1 MPKLNT
7 TDSLKMVFVATLG
20 AVLVVL
26 GVGTVKA
33 AADELRPAFPTQ
45 GGKQFAQD
53 RIIVKL
59 EEEATQADLAA
70 LNRRNE
76 ARTEEV
82 LFNGDLNV
90 IDLPEDLPV
99 KEAVQHYKASSEV
112 EYAEPDFLLQSAAS
126 PNDPSF
132 SRLYGLDNTGQSGGV
147 PDADIDAKEAW
158 NITSGSPTTVVG
170 VIDEGVDINHPDL
183 KNNIWVNADEV
194 PANGIDD
201 DHNGY
206 VDDHNGYDFAHNDA
220 SVYDAA
226 DGDDHGTHVA
236 GTIAA
241 QGNNGIG
248 VAGVDWRA
256 SIMVCKF
263 MGPNG
268 GYTSDAVEALNYAVA
283 NGAVISNNSWGGGYP
298 SQSLQYAISRADAA
312 GHLFVAAAG
321 NNGSNNDTTPSYP
334 ASYTNP
340 NIISV
345 AATDHRDVLASF
357 SNFGAT
363 SVDLAAPGVN
373 IMSTLPGNRY
383 GSYSGTS
390 MATPHVTGVAALVK
404 SQRPTLSDEQLKAQI
419 LQFAE
424 PNNSVQ
430 GKVATGGRLNAY
442 SSLAQVIAPDDIAPT
457 VTSVKP
463 LPRTLDRTP
472 TITATV
478 SDDRD
483 ELSASSIKLA
493 LDGKAKSTISYDANM
508 DRLAYNSRWLSVG
521 KHTVRITATD
531 ATGNDTTRTWTF
543 KVVRR

>member
-1 MPKLNT
+1 
-7 TDSLKMVFVATLG
+7 
-20 AVLVVL
+20 
-26 GVGTVKA
+26 
-33 AADELRPAFPTQ
+33 
-45 GGKQFAQD
+45 
-53 RIIVKL
+53 
-59 EEEATQADLAA
+59 
-70 LNRRNE
+70 
-76 ARTEEV
+76 
-82 LFNGDLNV
+82 
-90 IDLPEDLPV
+90 
-99 KEAVQHYKASSEV
+99 
-112 EYAEPDFLLQSAAS
+112 
-126 PNDPSF
+126 
-132 SRLYGLDNTGQSGGV
+132 
-147 PDADIDAKEAW
+147 
-158 NITSGSPTTVVG
+158 
-170 VIDEGVDINHPDL
+170 
-183 KNNIWVNADEV
+183 
-194 PANGIDD
+194 
-201 DHNGY
+201 
-206 VDDHNGYDFAHNDA
+206 
-220 SVYDAA
+220 
-226 DGDDHGTHVA
+226 
-236 GTIAA
+236 
-241 QGNNGIG
+241 
-248 VAGVDWRA
+248 
-256 SIMVCKF
+256 
-263 MGPNG
+263 
-268 GYTSDAVEALNYAVA
+268 
-283 NGAVISNNSWGGGYP
+283 
-298 SQSLQYAISRADAA
+298 LQYAISRADAA

-321 NNGSNNDTTPSYP
+321 NNGSNNDTAPSYP

-404 SQRPTLSDEQLKAQI
+404 SHRPTLSDEQLKAQI

-424 PNNSVQ
+424 PKNSVQ

-508 DRLAYNSRWLSVG
+508 NRLAYNSGWLSVG
-521 KHTVRITATD
+521 KHTVRITGTD
-531 ATGNDTTRTWTF
+531 ATSNDTTRTWTF